1 MALLNAAAL
10 PASVQCAVLGA
21 GGLLLVGML
30 TGVWK
35 YASLMRSP
43 ARRAHRYVDI
53 AHRAS
58 LMYSFAALVLAALA
72 ALSVWPDWVNQLAVA
87 SNLLFFVGAIGSYV
101 LHGALQD
108 TTNQLRPPYRL
119 GQWPL
124 AGVLV
129 HGFMLAL
136 VAGEIGGVVVLLS
149 GAWPVLV
156 G

>member
-72 ALSVWPDWVNQLAVA
+72 ALSVWPEAINCAAVVA
-87 SNLLFFVGAIGSYV
+87 NLVFFAAAIGTYV
-101 LHGALQD
+101 VHGWLRD
-108 TTNQLRPPYRL
+108 TDNQLRPPYRL

-136 VAGEIGGVVVLLS
+136 VAGEIGGVVVLLA
-149 GAWPVLV
+149 GVVRAL
-156 G
+156 